1 MWFDSDADLLPGLM
15 PGFYRGVTF
24 HVPDTSID
32 PGRRVAEYLF
42 PGVDLPAY
50 DDFGLYPADVSIS
63 GLIIGDDYVAQAK
76 ALQAAFETPGPGMLV
91 HPWLG
96 PMTVMLREPG
106 SISFS
111 DRELRLARFS
121 VSFVRYEA
129 GAGGLIAS
137 TLPALSLAVSAVS
150 SAATALSAS
159 VGRRVISNTRL
170 KASDRSGRVV
180 RAQAA
185 SLTAPAGA
193 RRFLPR
199 LIASLPSGTVD
210 PAAYDAMMVAIAGRI
225 SDKTPVPAVAP
236 AAEAPARDTPDAA
249 ALVSIGLSLASAI
262 AATVADAPAIADKV
276 LLVAGAAHVAA
287 AAADQAIMVEYDS
300 RNAALAYR
308 ARATDLLGGLA
319 SSIED
324 LDAGL
329 MQAEATVLRR
339 ALRSLSSAV
348 IADVNETIGRLPPLH
363 VFAPGRPVDAFLV
376 AHHLAG
382 DTPARLEA
390 VYADIVRRNRP
401 RHPSLL
407 DGERIEVR
415 L

>member
-1 MWFDSDADLLPGLM
+1 MWFDRDADLLPGLL
-15 PGFYRGVTF
+15 PGVYRGVTF
-24 HVPDTSID
+24 HVPDTSIAA
-32 PGRRVAEYLF
+32 GRRVAEYLF

-50 DDFGLYPADVSIS
+50 DDFGLYPADVTIE
-63 GLIIGDDYVAQAK
+63 GMLLGDDYVAQA
-76 ALQAAFETPGPGMLV
+76 ASLQSAFETPGPGMLI

-96 PMTVMLREPG
+96 PMTVILREPG

-121 VSFVRYEA
+121 VSFVRYQA
-129 GAGGLIAS
+129 GAGGFIGS
-137 TLPALSLAVSAVS
+137 TLSALGTAVSAVAT
-150 SAATALSAS
+150 AASALSAS

-170 KASDRSGRVV
+170 KAADRSGRIV
-180 RAQAA
+180 RTKVSA
-185 SLTAPAGA
+185 LTAPSGA

-225 SDKTPVPAVAP
+225 SETAPTPAVAP
-236 AAEAPARDTPDAA
+236 AAGAPASDAADPA
-249 ALVSIGLSLASAI
+249 ALVTLGLALTSSLSASVTEAPSP
-262 AATVADAPAIADKV
+262 VDAM
-276 LLVAGAAHVAA
+276 LLIAGAAHVVAA
-287 AAADQAIMVEYDS
+287 TARQAIMVEYDS
-300 RNAALAYR
+300 RDDALSYR
-308 ARATDLLGGLA
+308 AGITDLLGTLA
-319 SSIED
+319 TDIED
-324 LDAGL
+324 TDAGL

-339 ALRSLSSAV
+339 ALRSLGSAI

-363 VFAPGRPVDAFLV
+363 VFTPGRPVDAFLV

-382 DTPARLEA
+382 DTPDQVEA

-401 RHPSLL
+401 RHPAAL